1 MQREASKR
9 LKPQGSEYRGG
20 AQGRSSS
27 EEGGRFCN
35 GTGPKGLQCSA
46 ATQSQPVAGGALWPR
61 QSRFP
66 SRMGM
71 AEHREPYDARVSR
84 TVLGA
89 RGGETPPRDSPGMP
103 ADQGK
108 EALALA
114 GRRPG
119 WLRARRLG
127 PEPARQEGRQTP
139 ASQAAEAADPRAS
152 CDDHGQAGQLQR
164 RKGRGDALGRASEA
178 QRLEQQ
184 SGELPSADAATRATD
199 EALQV

>member
-1 MQREASKR
+1 MQRETSKR

-89 RGGETPPRDSPGMP
+89 RGGETPPRDSPSLP
-103 ADQGK
+103 DDRQE
-108 EALALA
+108 EALAVA
-114 GRRPG
+114 SRRPG
-119 WLRARRLG
+119 WGRARRLG
-127 PEPARQEGRQTP
+127 PEAAGQAGRQTP
-139 ASQAAEAADPRAS
+139 APQAAEAPSPRAA
-152 CDDHGQAGQLQR
+152 CHDHGQAAELR
-164 RKGRGDALGRASEA
+164 RREG
-178 QRLEQQ
+178 
-184 SGELPSADAATRATD
+184 
-199 EALQV
+199 

>member
-1 MQREASKR
+1 MQRETSKR

-27 EEGGRFCN
+27 QEGGRFCN
-35 GTGPKGLQCSA
+35 GTGPKGLQRSA

-89 RGGETPPRDSPGMP
+89 RGGETPPRDSPSVP
-103 ADQGK
+103 DDRRP

-114 GRRPG
+114 GRRQG
-119 WLRARRLG
+119 WGRARRLG
-127 PEPARQEGRQTP
+127 PEPAGQTGRQAP
-139 ASQAAEAADPRAS
+139 AAQAAEASDPRATR
-152 CDDHGQAGQLQR
+152 DDHGQARQLQR
-164 RKGRGDALGRASEA
+164 RE
-178 QRLEQQ
+178 E
-184 SGELPSADAATRATD
+184 
-199 EALQV
+199 